1 MLVSDAAREAAEA
14 PAHIDFGARRL
25 HWLKN
30 VPKPVA
36 ARSAARAERP
46 APCRPLQRLARLTR
60 KPAGGTS
67 IS

>member
-1 MLVSDAAREAAEA
+1 VGDAAREAAEA

-30 VPKPVA
+30 VPEPVA
-36 ARSAARAERP
+36 ARSDTLAERP
-46 APCRPLQRLARLTR
+46 APCRPLPRLARLTR